1 MSGRGGHLEQL
12 VAASVKHLE
21 PWGLSIRQTSP
32 RFVGKV
38 LAGGQA
44 IGRLVGHGHLD
55 FVGDYKGRHV
65 AFDAKSCRLKT
76 SFPLKNLKP
85 HQVEQ
90 VAEAHS
96 RGALSFFLVEF
107 LDLPGGPRY
116 FALTWPVLEPYWVG
130 RLRVASVPL
139 EVFTRECYEFRLAGS
154 LLDVARGL
162 EEMGREVA
170 RA

>member
-1 MSGRGGHLEQL
+1 M
-12 VAASVKHLE
+12 AASVKNLE

-44 IGRLVGHGHLD
+44 IGRLVGHGGLD
-55 FVGDYKGRHV
+55 FVGDYRGRHV

-76 SFPLKNLKP
+76 SFPLKNLKD

-90 VAEAHS
+90 VAEAHG

-116 FALTWPVLEPYWVG
+116 FALTWPLLEPYWVG
-130 RLRVASVPL
+130 RLRVASIPL
-139 EVFTRECYEFRLAGS
+139 GYFVERCYEFRLHGA
-154 LLDVARGL
+154 LLDIVKGCEAL
-162 EEMGREVA
+162 SKEVA
-170 RA
+170 CA